1 MKRTWTVES
10 ASAYVLSGKRGL
22 KYCSAVDYL
31 RTHGQPVDTTPIPAN
46 IKAKKRKFRK

>member
-1 MKRTWTVES
+1 MRTWTVES

-31 RTHGQPVDTTPIPAN
+31 RTHGQTVNTTPVSAN
-46 IKAKKRKFRK
+46 SKFKKRKFKK